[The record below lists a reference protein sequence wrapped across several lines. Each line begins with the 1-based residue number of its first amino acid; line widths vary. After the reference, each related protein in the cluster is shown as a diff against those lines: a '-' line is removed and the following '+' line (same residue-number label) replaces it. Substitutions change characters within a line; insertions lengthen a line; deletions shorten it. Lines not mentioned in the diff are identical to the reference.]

1 MEFLH
6 SILSFKLTLIS
17 IVVNFVKQVLL
28 LNFPYA
34 SVCIIGTCGGWSG
47 LGALRGIV
55 LNTKL
60 MINAVC

>member
-28 LNFPYA
+28 LNFPMQVSA
-34 SVCIIGTCGGWSG
+34 SSV
-47 LGALRGIV
+47 R
-55 LNTKL
+55 
-60 MINAVC
+60 AVDRADLVR